1 MQSKQ
6 QTTKDHSL
14 KSDDDVNEII
24 IIEEDSVITIS
35 SQEAQN
41 PTMSSKTIPLLNHD
55 NQIKQTSS
63 LLDPSVHNKKVIN
76 SF

>member
-41 PTMSSKTIPLLNHD
+41 PTMSSKTIPLLNND
-55 NQIKQTSS
+55 TQTKEPTN
-63 LLDPSVHNKKVIN
+63 LLDPSVHNQKVIN